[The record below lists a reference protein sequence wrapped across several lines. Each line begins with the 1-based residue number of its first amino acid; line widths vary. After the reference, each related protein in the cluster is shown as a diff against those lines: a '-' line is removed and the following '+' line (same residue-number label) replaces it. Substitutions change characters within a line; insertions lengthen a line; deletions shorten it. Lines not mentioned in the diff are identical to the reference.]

1 MVNVRMEFD
10 SEEIARAMGID
21 EDEVLE
27 MMKDGRYAAPWME
40 RRIRHEFELD
50 DPEGD
55 EDAVS
60 EDGPVEFKGITKYG
74 VKLVPSWMV
83 GSGRSVDWD
92 ALTEWLESMSGGFIV
107 HDNTEFPSVPC
118 WWIDPETV
126 KGWAEDGEFNAD
138 GGMSYNKIIGLLG

>member
-1 MVNVRMEFD
+1 MVDVRMEFD
-10 SEEIARAMGID
+10 PEDIARAMGVD

-60 EDGPVEFKGITKYG
+60 EEGPVEFKGITKYG
-74 VKLVPSWMV
+74 VKLVPSKMV
-83 GSGRSVDWD
+83 GYGRSVDWD
-92 ALTEWLESMSGGFIV
+92 ALNEWLESMSGGFIV

-118 WWIDPETV
+118 WWINPEIV
-126 KGWAEDGEFNAD
+126 KEWVEDGEFNAD